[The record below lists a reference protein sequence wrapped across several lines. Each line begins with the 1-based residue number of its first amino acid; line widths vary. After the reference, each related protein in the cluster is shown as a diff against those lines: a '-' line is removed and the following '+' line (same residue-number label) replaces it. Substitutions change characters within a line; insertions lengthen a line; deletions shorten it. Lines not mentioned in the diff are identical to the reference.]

1 MTPPPPGPVS
11 RLACRYLN
19 HDVEWTEER
28 ERHIAQRHPEL
39 LPAHLDLLRQTV
51 ADPDEVRTDIDY
63 PNTRLFFRWF
73 PDLFGGKNVVV
84 AVVSEEMPA
93 PRHWVVT
100 AFVAR
105 RPPKG
110 EVEWR
115 RP

>member
-1 MTPPPPGPVS
+1 M
-11 RLACRYLN
+11 RLACPYLDA
-19 HDVEWTEER
+19 DVEWTEER
-28 ERHIAQRHPEL
+28 QQHIAARHPEL
-39 LPAHLDLLRQTV
+39 LPAHEAKIVQAV
-51 ADPDEVRTDIDY
+51 ADPGEIRRDREY

-73 PDLFGGKNVVV
+73 DDLMGGKNVVV
-84 AVVSEEMPA
+84 ATVSTP
-93 PRHWVVT
+93 PPDVRHWIVT